1 MSDSEYEHLTNADVM
16 SAHELAEYDRDAEF
30 RLDAE
35 QEARDA
41 REAQNQGADDEPDG
55 ECIPELIDGS
65 LYGCGACEPCR
76 DAQQDADDDEV
87 DEVEWEA
94 S

>member
-1 MSDSEYEHLTNADVM
+1 MTDNDHERLTNADVM
-16 SAHELAEYDRDAEF
+16 SADEIAEYDRDAEF

-41 REAQNQGADDEPDG
+41 RETQNQAFSVEPEG

-65 LYGCGACEPCR
+65 VYGCGACEPCQ
-76 DAQQDADDDEV
+76 DAQQDADDQEA
-87 DEVEWEA
+87 EWAE